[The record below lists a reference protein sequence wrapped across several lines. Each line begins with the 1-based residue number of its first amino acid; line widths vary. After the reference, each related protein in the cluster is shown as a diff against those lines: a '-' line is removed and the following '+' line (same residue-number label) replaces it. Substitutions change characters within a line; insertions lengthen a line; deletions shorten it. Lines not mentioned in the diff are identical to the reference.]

1 MAEDLEEAYA
11 RGVDLLADASRL
23 DRRAAAE
30 KELAVVQAVLDERA
44 RSSYIAGP
52 GWFMSTLV
60 GADDPADAL
69 ARLPLQKAV
78 LEADLALVDKVS
90 KAKAELDSTRARL
103 SDRLVAQARGAE
115 QLDAKRAQAER
126 LAADIERELRTMD
139 RPMAALIEQERR
151 AEEAS
156 QRAAFADYVSAA
168 RTAGTAPIR
177 DGRAS
182 RRPARRSPS
191 PWPSLGSPYVWGAEG
206 PSTFDCSGLT
216 SFAYAAAG
224 VTIPRAPGQY
234 AAYAGM
240 RSVDPPP
247 GRRRPGVLRRQP
259 RQPGHHP
266 PRRHVH
272 RQGHDGGSSL
282 HRRGRPHLLDLAL
295 QLRRRRPPRP
305 PSTRPESPRPER
317 ASRCCSPC
325 RRRSPPPAARNPRS
339 RTTTRPLH
347 AHWNDPRVARFFW
360 DASPVPTST
369 VADLIARSQQTF
381 RSNGWGLWAVRPA
394 PPAAPAL
401 IGVCG
406 LSPFDHGPGVEL
418 LSSLAPTPLVPGPCH
433 RSRHRRS
440 RPRLRHPRA

>member
-1 MAEDLEEAYA
+1 MSPHTPRPHATRRAHGPASGRRLSRPARAVATAVLSVALLASATVVAPAALARPADPGPPVPVPGPALRPADPGPARQGGGGARQPAPTGDLASLRAKATKLRARLDDQHRRLEVMAEDLEEAYA

-23 DRRAAAE
+23 DRRRATAE
-30 KELAVVQAVLDERA
+30 KELAAVQAELDERA

-90 KAKAELDSTRARL
+90 KARAVLDGTRARL

-139 RPMAALIEQERR
+139 RRVAALIEQERR
-151 AEEAS
+151 AEEAR
-156 QRAAFADYVSAA
+156 QRAAFDDYVSAA

-182 RRPARRSPS
+182 PAARKAVAVALAQ
-191 PWPSLGSPYVWGAEG
+191 LGSPYVWGAEG

-224 VTIPRAPGQY
+224 VTIPRVSRAQY

-240 RSVDPPP
+240 RSVDPLHLVPGDLVFFADSP
-247 GRRRPGVLRRQP
+247 GNPGTIHHVGMYVGGGVMVEAPYSGARVRLASIGRRDYIG
-259 RQPGHHP
+259 
-266 PRRHVH
+266 
-272 RQGHDGGSSL
+272 
-282 HRRGRPHLLDLAL
+282 
-295 QLRRRRPPRP
+295 
-305 PSTRPESPRPER
+305 
-317 ASRCCSPC
+317 
-325 RRRSPPPAARNPRS
+325 
-339 RTTTRPLH
+339 
-347 AHWNDPRVARFFW
+347 
-360 DASPVPTST
+360 
-369 VADLIARSQQTF
+369 
-381 RSNGWGLWAVRPA
+381 AVRPT
-394 PPAAPAL
+394 
-401 IGVCG
+401 G
-406 LSPFDHGPGVEL
+406 
-418 LSSLAPTPLVPGPCH
+418 
-433 RSRHRRS
+433 
-440 RPRLRHPRA
+440 